1 MIVYQSSTEKYL
13 SALPFFS
20 LTNNIA
26 MSSVYNVFALL
37 CKRIPTNGL
46 LGRAGTEYETEIE
59 KSDKR
64 WSSVLEKMG

>member
-1 MIVYQSSTEKYL
+1 
-13 SALPFFS
+13 
-20 LTNNIA
+20 